1 MTCVSVAGRPPV
13 AIGFASSSYYCMK
26 AVTMPY
32 IDELAAVV
40 AAVGQTWKNG

>member
-1 MTCVSVAGRPPV
+1 
-13 AIGFASSSYYCMK
+13 MK